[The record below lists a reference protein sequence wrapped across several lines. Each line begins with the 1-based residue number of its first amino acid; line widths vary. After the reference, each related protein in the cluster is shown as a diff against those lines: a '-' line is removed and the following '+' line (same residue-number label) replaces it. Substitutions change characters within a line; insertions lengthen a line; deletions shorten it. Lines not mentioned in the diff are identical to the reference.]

1 VKNEYFGDV
10 NDFWKYAILRAL
22 GAAGLRVFVC
32 WMLTAPASGRD
43 GRKLAYLEQA
53 ARYRPF
59 DPELFDALAVAVR
72 SGRRDVRVAEEELLD
87 GAGYYGSLLGDAAAE
102 RAAYFE
108 GLWRAAAG
116 YDVLFFDPDNGI
128 ERGVRKGRVG
138 SHRYVYLDEV
148 AEAFA
153 RGQTPVVFQ
162 HFTREP
168 RAEFLARTAERA
180 RAATQAG
187 EIVVAST
194 PNVAYF
200 AALRPEHG
208 ARVRGAF
215 AELEARPA
223 SRVSL
228 GP

>member
-1 VKNEYFGDV
+1 
-10 NDFWKYAILRAL
+10 
-22 GAAGLRVFVC
+22 
-32 WMLTAPASGRD
+32 
-43 GRKLAYLEQA
+43 
-53 ARYRPF
+53 
-59 DPELFDALAVAVR
+59 VAVR
-72 SGRRDVRVAEEELLD
+72 TGRRDVRVAEEELLD
-87 GAGYYGSLLGDAAAE
+87 GAYYGAVLTDAG
-102 RAAYFE
+102 RASYID
-108 GLWRAAAG
+108 GRWRAAAG

-128 ERGVRKGRVG
+128 ERGVRKGRAG
-138 SHRYVYLDEV
+138 SHRYVYLDEI
-148 AEAFA
+148 AETFA

-168 RAEFLARTAERA
+168 RAEFLARTADRV
-180 RAATQAG
+180 RAATQAE

-200 AALRPEHG
+200 AALRPEHR

-215 AELEARPA
+215 AELAARPE

>member
-22 GAAGLRVFVC
+22 CAAGLRVFVC

-43 GRKLAYLEQA
+43 GRKLAYLQQP

-59 DPELFDALAVAVR
+59 DQELFDALAAAVR
-72 SGRRDVRVAEEELLD
+72 GRRRDVRVAEEELLD
-87 GAGYYGSLLGDAAAE
+87 GSGYHGSLLGDAAAE
-102 RAAYFE
+102 RGGYFE
-108 GLWRAAAG
+108 ALWRAAAG

-128 ERGVRKGRVG
+128 ERGVGKGRAG
-138 SHRYVYLDEV
+138 SHRYVYLDEI
-148 AEAFA
+148 AETFA
-153 RGQTPVVFQ
+153 LGQTPVVFQ

-168 RAEFLARTAERA
+168 RTEFLARTAERVA
-180 RAATQAG
+180 AATQA

-200 AALRPEHG
+200 AALRPEH
-208 ARVRGAF
+208 AVRVRGAF